1 MDSSSNVGLR
11 TLRFLGILV
20 VLAGLAGCGGGGNV
34 GGPGNGGGGGGG
46 SSAAP
51 FALSRTKYVRTDAVT
66 EYFGFINRQWSVYS
80 PLTNRLF
87 VSDPT
92 GNHVMVLD
100 PTTRTRIATLDIPG
114 AFGMDDTPDHTKIY
128 VGTLIGDVYTID
140 PVAMT
145 VTGRFLASQ
154 IGAFGFQ
161 GSIALVLSDGRLA
174 LLGSAGGIANVDG
187 SAAFIVWN
195 PADNSST
202 IYETPFTASFGG
214 LPATIVCAGLENI
227 AGFTRSADRK
237 KIILGS
243 ADSDSTLCSVDA
255 STGADNFATVSNF
268 PVRVSVSPDGK
279 YIAIPQ
285 FNSGNGGSLL
295 LFDANTLNVLAQ
307 FPVSGETA
315 SDHWIT
321 FSADSSTVFVTSPSI
336 VYAYNVNTHQQTGWL
351 PNLVLEP
358 VNGGFLTGPATGPAL
373 VDVGNGL
380 LAGPMEEG
388 VGFLDVAAMHAGT
401 VGTQFLNGYLDVPL
415 GPVGGGTTVT
425 LSNPNPAIGS
435 VNAVYFGAQ
444 LSPSITQKGNLL
456 SLPPQQERPAPWM
469 LRS

>member
-1 MDSSSNVGLR
+1 MGLSISYTCKPILSLIKETGSLDHGLIVECWTAYPAVPRYSCCSSR
-11 TLRFLGILV
+11 TG
-20 VLAGLAGCGGGGNV
+20 GCGGGGNV

-401 VGTQFLNGYLDVPL
+401 VGTQFLNGYLSVPFWFRGRRHRGDL
-415 GPVGGGTTVT
+415 
-425 LSNPNPAIGS
+425 
-435 VNAVYFGAQ
+435 
-444 LSPSITQKGNLL
+444 
-456 SLPPQQERPAPWM
+456 E
-469 LRS
+469 